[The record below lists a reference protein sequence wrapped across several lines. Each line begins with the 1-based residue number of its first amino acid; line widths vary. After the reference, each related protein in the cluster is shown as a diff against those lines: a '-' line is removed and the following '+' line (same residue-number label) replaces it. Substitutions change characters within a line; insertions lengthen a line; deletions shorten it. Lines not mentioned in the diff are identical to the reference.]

1 MSNIDYMILN
11 VNELKKKLPF
21 DVVEMVAMKVYN
33 NRINIINTKKK
44 VFNKWYSY
52 IKIYKLNKYV
62 HYVLYSSDLNYI
74 NDDNYR
80 DREILFS

>member
-1 MSNIDYMILN
+1 
-11 VNELKKKLPF
+11 
-21 DVVEMVAMKVYN
+21 MVAMKVYD

-44 VFNKWYSY
+44 AFNKWYSY